1 MNPLVILRETVNDTA
16 KLNDL
21 ATTVWARLV
30 AEYPEWEHYFGVL
43 EGGDLE
49 VAIPAPSGSKAGH
62 LVISTNLGEDR
73 WIRYSHPRMVY
84 SVDDDDEM
92 IRIIQCLLAEKA
104 LFAVTMK
111 GEEWAGTTLLRPSD
125 SPELEPGQMVK
136 IVSWTGALD
145 REECFQS

>member
-49 VAIPAPSGSKAGH
+49 VAIPAPSGSKAG
-62 LVISTNLGEDR
+62 
-73 WIRYSHPRMVY
+73 
-84 SVDDDDEM
+84 
-92 IRIIQCLLAEKA
+92 LL
-104 LFAVTMK
+104 
-111 GEEWAGTTLLRPSD
+111 
-125 SPELEPGQMVK
+125 
-136 IVSWTGALD
+136 
-145 REECFQS
+145 